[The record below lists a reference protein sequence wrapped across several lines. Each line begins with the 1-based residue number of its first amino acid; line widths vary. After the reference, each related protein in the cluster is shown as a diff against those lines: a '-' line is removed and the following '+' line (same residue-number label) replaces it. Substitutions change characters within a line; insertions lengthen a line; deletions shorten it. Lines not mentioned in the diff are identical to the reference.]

1 MQTVLLRLAE
11 ADDLAV
17 LANLD
22 LAALDTARNHRAT
35 ARDREDVFD
44 RHQERQVDRAL
55 RLRNVLVHRLHQLV
69 DLGLPLGFA
78 VQRAQRR
85 AADDR
90 GVVARVV
97 VLRQQLAN
105 FHLDQLDQLFVLN
118 RIALVQEHH
127 DVRNANLARQQH
139 VLLGLGHRAVGRC
152 NHQDRAVHLRRAG
165 DHVLDVVG
173 VARAVDVRIV
183 PVRRLVLHVRGRD
196 RDTALALF
204 RCVVDR
210 VERTERVLRVVLR
223 QHLRDRRR
231 QRRLA
236 VIDVP
241 DRPNVY
247 VRL

>member
-1 MQTVLLRLAE
+1 MNRLAH
-11 ADDLAV
+11 
-17 LANLD
+17 LD
-22 LAALDTARNHRAT
+22 LAALDTARHHGAA

-44 RHQERQVDRAL
+44 RHQERLVDRAL
-55 RLRNVLVHRLHQLV
+55 RLRNVLVHRVHQLV

-78 VQRAQRR
+78 VERAQGR

-105 FHLDQLDQLFVLN
+105 LHLNQLDQLFVFN

-127 DVRNANLARQQH
+127 DVGHANLTGQEN
-139 VLLGLGHRAVGRC
+139 VLLGLGHRTVGRGDDE
-152 NHQDRAVHLRRAG
+152 NGAVHLRRAG
-165 DHVLDVVG
+165 DHILDVVG
-173 VARAVDVRIV
+173 VAGAVDVRV
-183 PVRRLVLHVRGRD
+183 VAVLGLVLHVRSGNRNA
-196 RDTALALF
+196 ALTLF
-204 RCVVDR
+204 RRVVDR
-210 VERTERVLRVVLR
+210 VERTKLVLRVVLG

-236 VIDVP
+236 VVNMPNRP
-241 DRPNVY
+241 DVY

>member
-1 MQTVLLRLAE
+1 MSSIGIR
-11 ADDLAV
+11 
-17 LANLD
+17 NGRS
-22 LAALDTARNHRAT
+22 TAR
-35 ARDREDVFD
+35 V
-44 RHQERQVDRAL
+44 
-55 RLRNVLVHRLHQLV
+55 RLRNVLVDRRHQLV

-78 VQRAQRR
+78 VQRAQSR

-97 VLRQQLAN
+97 VLRQQLAD

-127 DVRNANLARQQH
+127 DERHANLARQQH
-139 VLLGLGHRAVGRC
+139 VLLGLRHRAVGRR
-152 NHQDRAVHLRRAG
+152 NHEDRAVHLRRAR

-183 PVRRLVLHVRGRD
+183 AVRRLVLHVRGRD
-196 RDTALALF
+196 RDAALALF
-204 RCVVDR
+204 RSVVDR
-210 VERTERVLRVVLR
+210 VERTELVVRVVLR

-236 VIDVP
+236 MIDVTN
-241 DRPNVY
+241 RPNVY
-247 VRL
+247 VRLRPVKLFLAHCYSPVVLNSLRC